1 MQQLRD
7 KLAISDRTAKYE
19 AQLKVIIWF
28 YNLHVLT

>member
-7 KLAISDRTAKYE
+7 KLAIVERAAKYE

-28 YNLHVLT
+28 LSIDLGD